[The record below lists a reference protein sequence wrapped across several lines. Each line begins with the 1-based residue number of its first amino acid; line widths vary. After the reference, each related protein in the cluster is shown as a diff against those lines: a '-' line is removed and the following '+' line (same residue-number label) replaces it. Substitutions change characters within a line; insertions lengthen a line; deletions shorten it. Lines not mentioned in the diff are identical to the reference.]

1 MKAPGSRTIGI
12 LASAVAFVCLA
23 SFAPQSFAVPSFAR
37 QTGLA
42 CEGCHTVFPEL
53 TPFGRAFK
61 LNGYLIDN
69 LPQVKGMTADNKEAL
84 LLNWLPPISIM
95 FQTSYTST
103 SKALPD
109 PVGGNTQNGQVL
121 FPQQASLF
129 YAGRIAP
136 NIGGFIQMTY
146 GSDSGTFGW
155 DNTDIR
161 FADHVNVSGKDLT
174 WGVTFN
180 NNPTVQDVWNSTPAW
195 QTPFDQRSSAAL
207 TPAAA
212 TQIDGTLGG
221 SVAGLTLYGYFAN
234 AFYTE
239 FGAYK
244 SAPQGFAGTAGA
256 GPLDSNASNVVR
268 GAAPYWRLAY
278 EWQKDRSSW
287 SVGTFGMDV
296 ELFPGNTTALG
307 PPPLGPAPL
316 NGLTNKYRD
325 MALDTQYQFIG
336 DESIYSVQAV
346 YIHEKQSLDASSA
359 LGLATNQSNTL
370 KTLRV
375 GGSYY
380 YQRKYG
386 GGLGYFSTTGSTD
399 PLLYQ
404 QGTALT
410 GSASGSPDSKGW
422 IAELNYVPWQNVKFA
437 LQYTAYN
444 RFNGGGDNYDGL
456 GRNASDNNTIY
467 LLGWFNF

>member
-1 MKAPGSRTIGI
+1 MKAPGSTTTAI
-12 LASAVAFVCLA
+12 LACAVAFFCVG
-23 SFAPQSFAVPSFAR
+23 FAPQALAVPSFAR

-69 LPQVKGMTADNKEAL
+69 LPQVKGMTTDNKEAL
-84 LLNWLPPISIM
+84 LLNWLPPLSIM

-161 FADHVNVSGKDLT
+161 FADHATVSGKDLT
-174 WGVTFN
+174 WGVSLN

-195 QTPFDQRSSAAL
+195 QTPFDQRSSAAP

-212 TQIDGTLGG
+212 TQIDGTLAG
-221 SVAGLTLYGYFAN
+221 SGVAGLTLYGYLAN
-234 AFYTE
+234 AFYAE
-239 FGAYK
+239 FGVYR

-256 GPLDSNASNVVR
+256 GPLDSTATNVVH
-268 GAAPYWRLAY
+268 ATAPYWRLAY

-296 ELFPGNTTALG
+296 ELFPGG
-307 PPPLGPAPL
+307 GVPLS
-316 NGLTNKYRD
+316 GLTNKYRD

-346 YIHEKQSLDASSA
+346 YIHEKQTLDASFTSGA
-359 LGLATNQSNTL
+359 AANASNTL
-370 KTLRV
+370 KTFRV
-375 GGSYY
+375 AGSYY

-399 PLLYQ
+399 TSLY
-404 QGTALT
+404 APAAVF
-410 GSASGSPDSKGW
+410 GSANGSPDSKGW

-444 RFNGGGDNYDGL
+444 RFNGGNNDYDMAGS

>member
-1 MKAPGSRTIGI
+1 MMKAPGSRTTVI
-12 LASAVAFVCLA
+12 LAFAVAFFFV
-23 SFAPQSFAVPSFAR
+23 SFAPPSFAVPSFAR

-53 TPFGRAFK
+53 TPFGRTFK

-69 LPQVKGMTADNKEAL
+69 LPQVKGMTTDNKEAL
-84 LLNWLPPISIM
+84 LLNWLPPLSIM

-109 PVGGNTQNGQVL
+109 TLGGNTQNGQVL

-161 FADHVNVSGKDLT
+161 FADHATLSGKDLT
-174 WGVTFN
+174 WGVSFN
-180 NNPTVQDVWNSTPAW
+180 NNPTVQDAWNSTPAW
-195 QTPFDQRSSAAL
+195 QTPFDQRSSAAP

-212 TQIDGTLGG
+212 TQIDGTLAGN
-221 SVAGLTLYGYFAN
+221 VAGLTLYGYFAN
-234 AFYTE
+234 AIYAE
-239 FGAYK
+239 FGFYR
-244 SAPQGFAGTAGA
+244 SAPQGFSAQAGA
-256 GPLDSNASNVVR
+256 GPLDSTASNVIR
-268 GAAPYWRLAY
+268 AAAPYWRLAY

-296 ELFPGNTTALG
+296 ELFPGNG
-307 PPPLGPAPL
+307 VPLS
-316 NGLTNKYRD
+316 GLTNKYRD

-346 YIHEKQSLDASSA
+346 YIHEKQTLDASVASGA
-359 LGLATNQSNTL
+359 AANPSNTL

-386 GGLGYFSTTGSTD
+386 GGLGYFSTTGSSD
-399 PLLYQ
+399 ALIYP
-404 QGTALT
+404 QGTAVF

-456 GRNASDNNTIY
+456 GRNASDNNTLY

>member
-1 MKAPGSRTIGI
+1 MQMPGGRTIGI
-12 LASAVAFVCLA
+12 LVSAVAFVLLA

-53 TPFGRAFK
+53 TPFGRSFK

-109 PVGGNTQNGQVL
+109 PVSGNSQNGQVL

-161 FADHVNVSGKDLT
+161 FADHGSMFGKDLT
-174 WGVTFN
+174 WGLSFN

-195 QTPFDQRSSAAL
+195 QTPFDQRSSAAP

-234 AFYTE
+234 AIYAE
-239 FGAYK
+239 FGAYR
-244 SAPQGFAGTAGA
+244 SAPQGFAGRAGA
-256 GPLDSNASNVVR
+256 GPLDSTATNVVHS
-268 GAAPYWRLAY
+268 AAPYWRLAY

-296 ELFPGNTTALG
+296 ELFPGG
-307 PPPLGPAPL
+307 GVPLSGV
-316 NGLTNKYRD
+316 TNKYRD

-346 YIHEKQSLDASSA
+346 YIHEKQTLDASFASGA
-359 LGLATNQSNTL
+359 AANSSNTL

-375 GGSYY
+375 AGSYY

-399 PLLYQ
+399 PLLYP
-404 QGTALT
+404 QGTSVF

>member
-1 MKAPGSRTIGI
+1 MRMLRGKAGSI
-12 LASAVAFVCLA
+12 LATFVSLLLLCGF
-23 SFAPQSFAVPSFAR
+23 SPQSFAVPSFAR
-37 QTGLA
+37 QTGVA

-53 TPFGRAFK
+53 TPFGRSFK

-69 LPQVKGMTADNKEAL
+69 LPQVKGMTTDNKEGL
-84 LLNWLPPISIM
+84 LLNWLPPLSIM

-109 PVGGNTQNGQVL
+109 PVSGNSQNGQVL

-136 NIGGFIQMTY
+136 NMGAFIQMTY

-161 FADHVNVSGKDLT
+161 YADHANIAGKDVT
-174 WGVTFN
+174 WGVSFN

-195 QTPFDQRSSAAL
+195 QTPFDQRSSAAP

-212 TQIDGTLGG
+212 TQIDGTLAG
-221 SVAGLTLYGYFAN
+221 SVAGLTVYGYFMNSIYA
-234 AFYTE
+234 E
-239 FGAYK
+239 FGAYR
-244 SAPQGFAGTAGA
+244 SAPQGFAGQAGA
-256 GPLDSNASNVVR
+256 GPLDSSAENVVH

-278 EWQKDRSSW
+278 EHQWNRNSW
-287 SVGTFGMDV
+287 SIGAFGMDV
-296 ELFPGNTTALG
+296 NLFPGHG
-307 PPPLGPAPL
+307 VPLE
-316 NGLTNKYRD
+316 GLTNKYRD
-325 MALDTQYQFIG
+325 VALDTQYQFIG

-346 YIHEKQSLDASSA
+346 YINEKQTLDASFAAGAAANS
-359 LGLATNQSNTL
+359 SNTL
-370 KTLRV
+370 KTMRIA
-375 GGSYY
+375 GSYY

-386 GGLGYFSTTGSTD
+386 GGLGYFSTTGTSD
-399 PLLYQ
+399 ALLYPQ
-404 QGTALT
+404 STAVF
-410 GSASGSPDSKGW
+410 GSANGSPDSKGW
-422 IAELNYVPWQNVKFA
+422 IAELNYIPWQNVKLA

-456 GRNASDNNTIY
+456 GRNASDNNTVY
-467 LLGWFNF
+467 LLAWLNF

>member
-1 MKAPGSRTIGI
+1 MHAPGSRTIGV
-12 LASAVAFVCLA
+12 LASTVTFLLFA

-53 TPFGRAFK
+53 TPFGRSFK

-84 LLNWLPPISIM
+84 LLNWLPPLSIM

-109 PVGGNTQNGQVL
+109 PAGGNSQNGQVL

-136 NIGGFIQMTY
+136 NLGAFIQMTY
-146 GSDSGTFGW
+146 GSDSGSFGW

-161 FADHVNVSGKDLT
+161 YADHASISGKDLT
-174 WGVTFN
+174 WGVTLN
-180 NNPTVQDVWNSTPAW
+180 NNPTVQDAWNSTPAW
-195 QTPFDQRSSAAL
+195 QMPFDQRSSAAP
-207 TPAAA
+207 TPTAA
-212 TQIDGTLGG
+212 TQIDGPLTDSG
-221 SVAGLTLYGYFAN
+221 VAGLTVYGYFAN
-234 AFYTE
+234 SIYAE
-239 FGAYK
+239 LGAYR
-244 SAPQGFAGTAGA
+244 SSPQGFAGRAGA
-256 GPLDSNASNVVR
+256 GPLDGTTSNVVR

-278 EWQKDRSSW
+278 ERQWDRNSW
-287 SVGTFGMDV
+287 SIGTFGMDV
-296 ELFPGNTTALG
+296 ELFPGGDALT
-307 PPPLGPAPL
+307 PVPLS
-316 NGLTNKYRD
+316 GLTNKYRD
-325 MALDTQYQFIG
+325 LALDTQYQFIG

-346 YIHEKQSLDASSA
+346 YIHEKQTLDASFDSGSA
-359 LGLATNQSNTL
+359 ANQSNTL
-370 KTLRV
+370 KTLRI

-386 GGLGYFSTTGSTD
+386 GALGYFSTTGTTD
-399 PLLYQ
+399 AALY
-404 QGTALT
+404 APAAVF
-410 GSASGSPDSKGW
+410 GSANGSPDSKGW
-422 IAELNYVPWQNVKFA
+422 IAELNYIPWQNVKVA

-456 GRNASDNNTIY
+456 GRSASDNNTMY